1 MPRVSSFPTA
11 IAMQSPGEPGS
22 AQLRQAPV
30 QALSQQTPS
39 THWFDLH
46 SPAVVHI
53 WPFCFGPHRLV
64 VVLHAIPMAQ
74 SASL

>member
-1 MPRVSSFPTA
+1 MHR
-11 IAMQSPGEPGS
+11 PGAPGR
-22 AQLRQAPV
+22 AQLRQAPE

-46 SPAVVHI
+46 SPAVVQTC
-53 WPFCFGPHRLV
+53 PFCFGPHRLV
-64 VVLHAIPMAQ
+64 VVLHAMPAAQ